1 MTLICSFLT
10 FSVHIVRCKNR
21 WLKNSKRMWAEFSF
35 QKKILTSTKKSPEV
49 INNYGRKIILITS
62 AIVTCLPSLLK
73 KLKFLRN
80 EFIWVAY
87 LFTLEI
93 VDSSI
98 FVSVSFFD
106 IFWFWFVLLSNP
118 WFSWAVENTSN
129 TTNKIFMPVVPRVD
143 QGYFLAYRF
152 LETNWK
158 PWLTS
163 HLGILSVKTVVT

>member
-1 MTLICSFLT
+1 MKLRVFWPFLFTLCAAITVEF
-10 FSVHIVRCKNR
+10 FKNVSR
-21 WLKNSKRMWAEFSF
+21 
-35 QKKILTSTKKSPEV
+35 ILTAKEDTDFNKKVVRGHKEFWSE
-49 INNYGRKIILITS
+49 NHITS

-129 TTNKIFMPVVPRVD
+129 TTNKIFMPVVPRV
-143 QGYFLAYRF
+143 LLSLPISRNKLKA
-152 LETNWK
+152 
-158 PWLTS
+158 LTYIWS
-163 HLGILSVKTVVT
+163 WYSLC

>member
-1 MTLICSFLT
+1 MICIEMTLQFFDL
-10 FSVHIVRCKNR
+10 FSSHFVLQKQMTVEFFKNVCR
-21 WLKNSKRMWAEFSF
+21 
-35 QKKILTSTKKSPEV
+35 ILIPKEDTDFNKEV
-49 INNYGRKIILITS
+49 IRGHKKFWSENHITS

-98 FVSVSFFD
+98 SVSVSFFD

-129 TTNKIFMPVVPRVD
+129 TTNKIFMPVVPRVCPSLLI
-143 QGYFLAYRF
+143 FRNKLKA
-152 LETNWK
+152 
-158 PWLTS
+158 LTYIWS
-163 HLGILSVKTVVT
+163 WYSLC